1 MLNASSSHFDPTETW
16 AAQDFRSAKALFVPS
31 LKRDIVPSIGMHTT
45 SGGKGR
51 MAIHIR
57 RREFIFTLGGAA
69 AAWPLAARSQQAA
82 VPVIGFLSSA
92 SPGGYAFFVTAFRN
106 GLKEAGYIEGHN
118 VAVEYRWAEGQLDRL
133 AALAAD
139 LVSRQVA
146 VIAADTRSTLIAK
159 AVTTTIPIVFVSGG
173 DPVKL
178 GFVASFNRP
187 GGNITGASFLTAA
200 VAGKRLELLRDLI
213 PTAAVIDYLVN
224 PDYALGQPEIADA
237 EAAAR
242 THGLKLNVVNV
253 VNERG
258 EYDFDQAFATIVQ
271 HRPDALFVGGDPVL
285 LFRRREL
292 VPLVTRYMIPAI
304 YNQREYVLA
313 GGLMS
318 YGTSIPEHARQQG
331 IYVGR
336 ILKGEKPGDLPVTQ
350 STRFELVINLN
361 TAKML
366 GLKVP
371 LTLQVAA
378 DEVIE

>member
-1 MLNASSSHFDPTETW
+1 M
-16 AAQDFRSAKALFVPS
+16 
-31 LKRDIVPSIGMHTT
+31 
-45 SGGKGR
+45 
-51 MAIHIR
+51 R
-57 RREFIFTLGGAA
+57 RRSFITLLGGAA
-69 AAWPLAARSQQAA
+69 TWPLAARAQQPTM
-82 VPVIGFLSSA
+82 PVVGFLSST
-92 SPGGYAFFVTAFRN
+92 SPGGYTFFVTAFRN
-106 GLKEAGYIEGHN
+106 GLKEAGYIEGRTI
-118 VAVEYRWAEGQLDRL
+118 AIEYRWAEGQLDRL
-133 AALAAD
+133 PALAAD
-139 LVSRQVA
+139 LISRQVA
-146 VIAADTRSTLIAK
+146 VIATDTRSTLIVK
-159 AVTTTIPIVFVSGG
+159 AVTTTIPIVFTSGG

-178 GFVASFNRP
+178 GFVASLNQP

-213 PTAAVIDYLVN
+213 PTAAVINYLVN
-224 PDYALGQPEIADA
+224 PDNALGQSEIADA

-242 THGLKLNVVNV
+242 THGLKLNLVNV

-271 HRPDALFVGGDPVL
+271 HRPDALFVGGDPVF

-292 VPLVTRYMIPAI
+292 VPLVTRYRLPAI

-318 YGTSIPEHARQQG
+318 YGTSIAEHARQQG
-331 IYVGR
+331 VYVGR
-336 ILKGEKPGDLPVTQ
+336 ILKGEKPSDLPVTQ

-366 GLKVP
+366 DLKVP

>member
-1 MLNASSSHFDPTETW
+1 VFD
-16 AAQDFRSAKALFVPS
+16 
-31 LKRDIVPSIGMHTT
+31 M
-45 SGGKGR
+45 
-51 MAIHIR
+51 R
-57 RREFIFTLGGAA
+57 RREFITLLGSAA
-69 AAWPLAARSQQAA
+69 AAWPVRARAQHPTM
-82 VPVIGFLSSA
+82 PVIGFLSSA
-92 SPGGYAFFVTAFRN
+92 SLGGFAFFVTAFRN
-106 GLKEAGYIEGHN
+106 GLKEAGYIEGRN
-118 VAVEYRWAEGQLDRL
+118 VAVEYRWAEGQLDQL
-133 AALAAD
+133 PALAAD

-146 VIAADTRSTLIAK
+146 VIATDTRSTLAVK
-159 AVTTTIPIVFVSGG
+159 AVTTSTPIVFVSGG

-178 GFVASFNRP
+178 GFVASLNRP

-200 VAGKRLELLRDLI
+200 VAGKRLELLRELI
-213 PTAAVIDYLVN
+213 PGAAVIDYLVN
-224 PDYALGQPEIADA
+224 PDNALGQPEIADA

-258 EYDFDQAFATIVQ
+258 EYDFDQAFAKIAQ
-271 HRPDALFVGGDPVL
+271 HRPDALFIGGDPVF

-292 VPLVTRYMIPAI
+292 VPLVSRYVIPAI

-331 IYVGR
+331 VYVGR
-336 ILKGEKPGDLPVTQ
+336 VLKGEKPADLPVTQ

>member
-1 MLNASSSHFDPTETW
+1 MTGKASEPCCWISEPILGLFARQAPDASNRLHPAVPIAMIGGGTW
-16 AAQDFRSAKALFVPS
+16 EGAPM
-31 LKRDIVPSIGMHTT
+31 PGM
-45 SGGKGR
+45 
-51 MAIHIR
+51 R
-57 RREFIFTLGGAA
+57 RREFITLLGGAA
-69 AAWPLAARSQQAA
+69 AAWPVAARAQQPAM
-82 VPVIGFLSSA
+82 PVIGFLSSA

-106 GLKEAGYIEGHN
+106 GLKEAGYIEGRN

-178 GFVASFNRP
+178 GFVTSLNRP

-213 PTAAVIDYLVN
+213 PTAVVIDYLVN
-224 PDYALGQPEIADA
+224 PDNALGQPEIADA

-242 THGLKLNVVNV
+242 THGLKLNVVNA

-271 HRPDALFVGGDPVL
+271 HRPDALFVGGDPVFL
-285 LFRRREL
+285 IRRREL
-292 VPLVTRYMIPAI
+292 VPLVTRYMIPAS

-318 YGTSIPEHARQQG
+318 YGTSIAEHARQQG
-331 IYVGR
+331 VYVGR

-371 LTLQVAA
+371 LPLQVAT

>member
-1 MLNASSSHFDPTETW
+1 M
-16 AAQDFRSAKALFVPS
+16 
-31 LKRDIVPSIGMHTT
+31 
-45 SGGKGR
+45 
-51 MAIHIR
+51 R
-57 RREFIFTLGGAA
+57 RREFISLLGGAA
-69 AAWPLAARSQQAA
+69 AWPLVARAQQPTM
-82 VPVIGFLSSA
+82 PVIGFLSSA
-92 SPGGYAFFVTAFRN
+92 SSGGYTFFVTAFRN
-106 GLKEAGYIEGHN
+106 GLKEAGYIEGRN
-118 VAVEYRWAEGQLDRL
+118 VAIEYRWADGQLNQL
-133 AALAAD
+133 PTLAAD
-139 LVSRQVA
+139 LVSRKVA
-146 VIAADTRSTLIAK
+146 VIASDTRSTLILK

-178 GFVASFNRP
+178 GFVANLNRP

-200 VAGKRLELLRDLI
+200 VAGKRLELLRELI

-224 PDYALGQPEIADA
+224 PDNALGQPEIADA
-237 EAAAR
+237 AAAAR
-242 THGLKLNVVNV
+242 THGLKLNVVDV

-258 EYDFDQAFATIVQ
+258 EYDFDQAFGTIVR
-271 HRPDALFVGGDPVL
+271 HRPDALFVGGDPVFL
-285 LFRRREL
+285 IRRREL
-292 VPLVTRYMIPAI
+292 VPLVSRYMIPAI

-331 IYVGR
+331 LYVGR
-336 ILKGEKPGDLPVTQ
+336 ILKGEQAGDLPVTQ

-366 GLKVP
+366 DLKVP

>member
-1 MLNASSSHFDPTETW
+1 M
-16 AAQDFRSAKALFVPS
+16 
-31 LKRDIVPSIGMHTT
+31 
-45 SGGKGR
+45 
-51 MAIHIR
+51 R
-57 RREFIFTLGGAA
+57 RREFITLIGGLAM
-69 AAWPLAARSQQAA
+69 AWPLIARAQQPTM
-82 VPVIGFLSSA
+82 PVIGFLHST
-92 SPGGYAFFVTAFRN
+92 SPGGFAFYVTAFRN
-106 GLKEAGYIEGHN
+106 GLKEAGYTEGRN

-133 AALAAD
+133 PALAAD

-159 AVTTTIPIVFVSGG
+159 AATTTIPIVFSSGG

-178 GFVASFNRP
+178 GFVTSLNRP

-200 VAGKRLELLRDLI
+200 VAGKRLELLRELM
-213 PTAAVIDYLVN
+213 PTATVIDYLVN
-224 PDYALGQPEIADA
+224 PDNALGQPEIADA

-242 THGLKLNVVNV
+242 THGLKLHVVNV
-253 VNERG
+253 VKLRG
-258 EYDFDQAFATIVQ
+258 EYDFDQAFATIAQ
-271 HRPDALFVGGDPVL
+271 HRPDALFIGGDP
-285 LFRRREL
+285 LFLFQRHQL
-292 VPLVTRYMIPAI
+292 VPLVARHAIPAI

-318 YGTSIPEHARQQG
+318 YGTNISDAVRQSG
-331 IYVGR
+331 LYIGR

-350 STRFELVINLN
+350 SARFELVINLN
-361 TAKML
+361 TAKTL

>member
-1 MLNASSSHFDPTETW
+1 MSHM
-16 AAQDFRSAKALFVPS
+16 
-31 LKRDIVPSIGMHTT
+31 KRRAFITLI
-45 SGGKGR
+45 SGLA
-51 MAIHIR
+51 M
-57 RREFIFTLGGAA
+57 
-69 AAWPLAARSQQAA
+69 AWPLIARAQQPTM
-82 VPVIGFLSSA
+82 PVIGFLHST
-92 SPGGYAFFVTAFRN
+92 SPGGFAFYVTAFRN
-106 GLKEAGYIEGHN
+106 GLKEAGYTEGRN

-133 AALAAD
+133 PALAAD

-159 AVTTTIPIVFVSGG
+159 AATTTIPIVFSSGG

-178 GFVASFNRP
+178 GFVTSLNRP

-200 VAGKRLELLRDLI
+200 VAGKRLELLRELM
-213 PTAAVIDYLVN
+213 PTATVIDYLVN
-224 PDYALGQPEIADA
+224 PDNALGQPEIADA

-242 THGLKLNVVNV
+242 THGLKLHVVNV
-253 VNERG
+253 VNARG
-258 EYDFDQAFATIVQ
+258 EYDFDQAFATIAQ
-271 HRPDALFVGGDPVL
+271 HRPDALFIGGDP
-285 LFRRREL
+285 LFLFQRHQL
-292 VPLVTRYMIPAI
+292 VPLVARHAIPAI

-318 YGTSIPEHARQQG
+318 YGTNISDAVRQSG
-331 IYVGR
+331 LYIGR

-350 STRFELVINLN
+350 SARFELVINLN
-361 TAKML
+361 TAKTL

>member
-1 MLNASSSHFDPTETW
+1 M
-16 AAQDFRSAKALFVPS
+16 
-31 LKRDIVPSIGMHTT
+31 
-45 SGGKGR
+45 
-51 MAIHIR
+51 R
-57 RREFIFTLGGAA
+57 RREFITLAGGA
-69 AAWPLAARSQQAA
+69 AAWPLAARAQQSAMLA
-82 VPVIGFLSSA
+82 IGFLHSA
-92 SPGGYAFFVTAFRN
+92 SPGGFTFYVTAFRN
-106 GLKEAGYIEGHN
+106 GLKEAGYIEGRN

-133 AALAAD
+133 PALAAD

-159 AVTTTIPIVFVSGG
+159 AATTTIPIVFSSGG

-178 GFVASFNRP
+178 GFVTSLNRP

-200 VAGKRLELLRDLI
+200 VAGKRLELLRELM

-224 PDYALGQPEIADA
+224 PDNALGQPEIADA

-242 THGLKLNVVNV
+242 AHGLKLYVVNV
-253 VNERG
+253 LNARG
-258 EYDFDQAFATIVQ
+258 EYDFDQAFATISQ
-271 HRPDALFVGGDPVL
+271 HRPDALFVGGDPIL

-292 VPLVTRYMIPAI
+292 VPLVARHAIPAV

-318 YGTSIPEHARQQG
+318 YGTSISDAGRQAG
-331 IYVGR
+331 IYIGR
-336 ILKGEKPGDLPVTQ
+336 ILKGERPADLPVTQ
-350 STRFELVINLN
+350 SARFELVINLN
-361 TAKML
+361 TAKTL
-366 GLKVP
+366 NLKVP